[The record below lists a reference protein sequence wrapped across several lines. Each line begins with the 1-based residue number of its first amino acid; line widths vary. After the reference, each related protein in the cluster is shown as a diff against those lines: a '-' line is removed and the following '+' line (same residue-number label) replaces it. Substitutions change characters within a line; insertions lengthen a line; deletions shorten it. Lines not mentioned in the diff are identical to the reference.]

1 MTPLLKLFF
10 VLSYVVLAAYVG
22 AFADSRPR
30 AR

>member
-30 AR
+30 VA